1 MQNKTNAALRNVLEK
16 IKEKRDPSRF
26 SRLLY
31 RGEKLELKI
40 FTLIPQN
47 FVENRE
53 WISTRIILYIK
64 SHDFVFT
71 LLFYSPAI
79 RALDPKEDKADKAW

>member
-31 RGEKLELKI
+31 RDEKLELKI

-53 WISTRIILYIK
+53 
-64 SHDFVFT
+64 
-71 LLFYSPAI
+71 
-79 RALDPKEDKADKAW
+79 